1 MPACLGLI
9 SGMQV
14 FLGVIMQD
22 VQVQISVKLTKRR
35 KMVLLA
41 LSAVDAIVQ
50 LKVTDKLRKH
60 LIKRSVQVV
69 QVKHEESTSKS

>member
-1 MPACLGLI
+1 MPACLGPI

-22 VQVQISVKLTKRR
+22 IQVQISVKLTKRR
-35 KMVLLA
+35 KMLLLA

>member
-1 MPACLGLI
+1 
-9 SGMQV
+9 MQV

-35 KMVLLA
+35 KMLLLA
-41 LSAVDAIVQ
+41 LSAVDAIIQ

>member
-1 MPACLGLI
+1 MPACLGPI

-14 FLGVIMQD
+14 FLGMIMQD
-22 VQVQISVKLTKRR
+22 IQVQISVKLTKRR
-35 KMVLLA
+35 KMLLLA
-41 LSAVDAIVQ
+41 LSAVYAIVQ

>member
-1 MPACLGLI
+1 
-9 SGMQV
+9 
-14 FLGVIMQD
+14 MQD

-35 KMVLLA
+35 KMLLLA

>member
-35 KMVLLA
+35 KMLLLA

>member
-1 MPACLGLI
+1 MPACLGPI

-22 VQVQISVKLTKRR
+22 VQVQIGVKLTKRR
-35 KMVLLA
+35 KMLLLA
-41 LSAVDAIVQ
+41 LSAVDAIIQ

>member
-1 MPACLGLI
+1 MPACLGPI

-14 FLGVIMQD
+14 FLGMIMQD
-22 VQVQISVKLTKRR
+22 IQVQISVKLTKRR
-35 KMVLLA
+35 KMLLLA

>member
-1 MPACLGLI
+1 MPACLGPI

-35 KMVLLA
+35 KMLLLA

>member
-1 MPACLGLI
+1 MPACLGPI

-35 KMVLLA
+35 KMLLLA
-41 LSAVDAIVQ
+41 LSAVDAIIQ

>member
-1 MPACLGLI
+1 
-9 SGMQV
+9 
-14 FLGVIMQD
+14 MQD
-22 VQVQISVKLTKRR
+22 IQVQISVKLTKRR
-35 KMVLLA
+35 KMLLLA